1 MELQELVSR
10 ARILFSE
17 APKRLEV
24 FKQVN
29 GKRNGKE
36 ISRKTGKPYVATLQD
51 LQKMRDME
59 LIAPKIA
66 KNGKPLKMD
75 NSIVYEKA
83 PLIRHI
89 PITYFM
95 DPTQISKETVK
106 AKKLS
111 VKNKVNIALSSIH
124 IPAENEV
131 LDICRSGE
139 DQTHEFKAAGTEVQ
153 KLTKE
158 IAAFAN
164 TKLGGLIFYGVEDD
178 GTISGTD
185 KRRQELDQPLQNS
198 VRNAISPALIIDLQ
212 EKDVLGYKIIIIRI
226 PPWNRKDVY
235 HYEGRV
241 YLRHGTNV
249 FIAKPEESKKLHDG
263 IPLT

>member
-1 MELQELVSR
+1 MNLQELVSR

-36 ISRKTGKPYVATLQD
+36 IAIKSGKPYVSTLQD
-51 LQKMRDME
+51 LQKMRDLE
-59 LIAPKIA
+59 LIAPKLD
-66 KNGKPLKMD
+66 KDSKPVKIN
-75 NSIVYEKA
+75 NSIVYEKV

-89 PITYFM
+89 PLTYFT
-95 DPTQISKETVK
+95 DPTQISKQTVA
-106 AKKLS
+106 AKKIGGKS
-111 VKNKVNIALSSIH
+111 KIGNISSLH
-124 IPAENEV
+124 IPHEREI
-131 LDICRSGE
+131 LDICRGGE
-139 DQTHEFKAAGTEVQ
+139 DQIHEFKASGTEVQ

-164 TKLGGLIFYGVEDD
+164 TKQGGLIFYGVEDD
-178 GTISGTD
+178 GTIAGTD
-185 KRRQELDQPLQNS
+185 KRKQELDQPLQNS
-198 VRNAISPALIIDLQ
+198 VRNTISPALIIDLQ
-212 EKDVLGYKIIIIRI
+212 EKDVLGYKIILIRI
-226 PPWNRKDVY
+226 PPWNKKDVF

-249 FIAKPEESKKLHDG
+249 FFAKPEESKKLHDG
-263 IPLT
+263 VFVT